1 MEALE
6 KRVKICTDEKRHLE
20 KKVSALEKQNS
31 SLLGQL
37 KKLQKLVTE
46 GTRQTARTGT
56 CAMVR
61 IYIWTHF
68 LSNLM
73 CNLRIDILPI
83 LPRSFDFFTYLRVLR
98 WIQYECFISF
108 CCEQTAVMDTSLC
121 VHTKNSCGS
130 HKTMTIRFVYFT
142 VFDVFPCFRFWLCP
156 LHWYCYLIISPS
168 WEQTKHLSKIVKS
181 VDVRLEISYQNQRT
195 L

>member
-61 IYIWTHF
+61 IYILTHF

-73 CNLRIDILPI
+73 RNLRIDI
-83 LPRSFDFFTYLRVLR
+83 YLFYLG
-98 WIQYECFISF
+98 
-108 CCEQTAVMDTSLC
+108 ALTSSNTCAFLDEYNMS
-121 VHTKNSCGS
+121 VS
-130 HKTMTIRFVYFT
+130 
-142 VFDVFPCFRFWLCP
+142 FPCAV
-156 LHWYCYLIISPS
+156 
-168 WEQTKHLSKIVKS
+168 SK
-181 VDVRLEISYQNQRT
+181 L

>member
-1 MEALE
+1 MIFVMRKCAIQSRQAVIPLKLLNHNYPFFFFSQQASARNSRRKKQDYMEALE

-61 IYIWTHF
+61 IYISTHF

-83 LPRSFDFFTYLRVLR
+83 LPWSF
-98 WIQYECFISF
+98 
-108 CCEQTAVMDTSLC
+108 
-121 VHTKNSCGS
+121 
-130 HKTMTIRFVYFT
+130 
-142 VFDVFPCFRFWLCP
+142 
-156 LHWYCYLIISPS
+156 
-168 WEQTKHLSKIVKS
+168 
-181 VDVRLEISYQNQRT
+181 
-195 L
+195 